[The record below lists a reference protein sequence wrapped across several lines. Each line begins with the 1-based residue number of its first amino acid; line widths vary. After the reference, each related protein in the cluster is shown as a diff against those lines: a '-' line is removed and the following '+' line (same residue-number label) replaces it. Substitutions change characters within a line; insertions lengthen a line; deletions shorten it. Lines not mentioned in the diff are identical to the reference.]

1 LVQEPRRSPRPYLIA
16 VVLAVALIVGLRVLT
31 GSHNAS
37 SNAGGDGGASPA
49 SCGGKLLTLAVTA
62 SSEKAAL
69 LTQFA
74 ASYNSEGHRVNGQC
88 VHVTVTSKASGAAMS
103 ALARGWNEA
112 TDGPRPDV
120 WTPAST
126 GWVTLLQQRSLA
138 SDRPKV
144 LPAGAD
150 PASLPHL
157 AASPL
162 VIAMPSPMAKALGW
176 PNKKLGW
183 SDLLNLARDRSGWG
197 RYHHPEWGAF
207 KLGKTNPNFST
218 SGLNATIGA
227 WFAATGLS
235 NDLTDKNLA
244 DPKARAFVADLEQSI
259 VHYGDTTL
267 TFLSNLQHADDQG
280 AGLTYISAVTVEEK
294 SVWDYNSGNPTGDPA
309 TLGKHAKPK
318 VPLVAIYPKEGTL
331 LSDHPWVVLSVS
343 WVDDAKRTAAAGF
356 LAQLQGSGDQAKFQQ
371 FAFRN
376 FRDQPGGLINEANGL
391 LPKQPAA
398 LLSPPAPAV
407 LDKLLQS
414 WGVLR
419 KRANVLLVIDT
430 SGSMGEAVPGT
441 GKDKLDLAK
450 QAALNSLANFAAD
463 DKVGLWMFSRTLDG
477 DRDYRELVPVG
488 PMDAQ
493 VNGTQRRAALKTA
506 IEGLPPEGGTGL
518 YDTAL
523 AAFQFVRDHQSASNI
538 NAVVLLT
545 DGKNEDNGITL
556 DALLPQLQTEQGD
569 QSVRLFT
576 IAYGR
581 DADLNV
587 LRQIAGAT
595 NAAAYD
601 SSDPTSIDQ
610 VFTAV
615 VSNF

>member
-31 GSHNAS
+31 GAHGSGSKAS
-37 SNAGGDGGASPA
+37 ANGGASPA
-49 SCGGKLLTLAVTA
+49 SCGGSTQPLAVTA

-69 LTQFA
+69 LTQLA
-74 ASYNSEGHRVNGQC
+74 AAYNTQGHRVDGRC
-88 VHVTVTSKASGAAMS
+88 VRVTVTSKASGAAMT
-103 ALARGWNEA
+103 ALARGWNET

-138 SDRPKV
+138 SDRPKL
-144 LPAGAD
+144 LPASTDLSA
-150 PASLPHL
+150 LPHL

-162 VIAMPSPMAKALGW
+162 VIAMPKRMAQALGW
-176 PNKKLGW
+176 PDKKLGW
-183 SDLLNLARDRSGWG
+183 SDLLTLARDRTGWG

-235 NDLTDKNLA
+235 SDLTDKDLA
-244 DPKARAFVADLEQSI
+244 SPKARAFVAGLEQSI

-267 TFLSNLQHADDQG
+267 TFLSNLQRADDQG
-280 AGLTYISAVTVEEK
+280 AGLTYISAVAVEEK
-294 SVWDYNSGNPTGDPA
+294 SVWDYNQGNPAGDPA
-309 TLGKHAKPK
+309 TLGRHAKPK
-318 VPLVAIYPKEGTL
+318 EPLVAIYPKEGTL
-331 LSDHPWVVLSVS
+331 LSDHPWAVLSAP
-343 WVDDAKRTAAAGF
+343 WVDNAKRAAAADF
-356 LAQLQGSGDQAKFQQ
+356 LAQLQGRADQAQFQR
-371 FAFRN
+371 FAFRD
-376 FRDQPGGLINEANGL
+376 FHDQPGGLITEGNGL
-391 LPKQPAA
+391 LPKQPAS
-398 LLSPPAPAV
+398 LLGPPAPVV
-407 LDKLLQS
+407 LDHVLQS
-414 WGVLR
+414 WNALR

-430 SGSMGEAVPGT
+430 SGSMAEVVPGT
-441 GKDKLDLAK
+441 GKSKLELAK
-450 QAALNSLANFAAD
+450 QAALGSLADFAGD
-463 DKVGLWMFSRTLDG
+463 DRVGLWMFSRQLDG

-488 PMDAQ
+488 PMNQQ
-493 VNGTQRRAALKTA
+493 VNGPRRRDALQTA
-506 IEGLPPEGGTGL
+506 IRDLPPGGGTGL

-523 AAFQFVRDHQSASNI
+523 AAFQFVRGHQSASDI

-545 DGKNEDNGITL
+545 DGQNQDNGISL
-556 DALLPQLQTEQGD
+556 EELLPQLRSEQGD
-569 QSVRLFT
+569 LSVRLFT

-581 DADLNV
+581 DADLGV
-587 LRQIAGAT
+587 LRQIAEAT